1 MGNQREQDEHSEFE
15 KEVKEFGNGAHV
27 TLPGEYVGETV
38 IVKPVANE
46 NSTLHP
52 PITKGKIKSTLTDAT
67 REDFTFRTRE
77 DDEFPQ
83 EGEYQYDKDLRLSID
98 VELVWEGDGHQI
110 TEEETGRVVHQ
121 LHDATSEELVEYTDW
136 WTEED
141 AHRVVRKKEDGPDIT
156 ASPETVLLCIDPA
169 VSNLFDHAAVGY
181 GDAYRYSVKWNDSE
195 IVSVMF
201 CNRMAKNGRFYIPFW
216 KNYESLEQYQSS
228 VPYALATAISKAPSG
243 EYDQY
248 LEVMTKRG
256 IGWNGD
262 SNSDET
268 RELSHHEKLEETI
281 VCRP

>member
-1 MGNQREQDEHSEFE
+1 MANQREQDEHSEFE

-38 IVKPVANE
+38 IVKPVADE
-46 NSTLHP
+46 KPTLHP

-77 DDEFPQ
+77 DDNFPR
-83 EGEYQYDKDLRLSID
+83 EGEYQYDSDLRLSID

-110 TEEETGRVVHQ
+110 IEEETGRVVHQ
-121 LHDATSEELVEYTDW
+121 LHDATSGELVEHTDW

-141 AHRVVRKKEDGPDIT
+141 AQRVVGKKEDGSDIT
-156 ASPETVLLCIDPA
+156 ASPEPVLLCIDPA
-169 VSNLFDHAAVGY
+169 VSDLFDHAGVGY

-201 CNRMAKNGRFYIPFW
+201 CNRMAKNGRFYVPFW
-216 KNYESLEQYQSS
+216 ENYESLEQYQSS
-228 VPYALATAISKAPSG
+228 ISYALATAISKTPSE

-262 SNSDET
+262 ADPAAT
-268 RELSHHEKLEETI
+268 RNLSHHEKLEETI